1 MNYLGGPNVTRVL
14 KSKIGEKKIK
24 EEGKGGR
31 TRQPAKKNLAQSC
44 WLSLMEEPRKAD
56 KF

>member
-14 KSKIGEKKIK
+14 KSKTGEKKK

-31 TRQPAKKNLAQSC
+31 TRQPAKKNLAQSF

>member
-14 KSKIGEKKIK
+14 KSKTGEKKK